1 MFHSPPLG
9 LRWSGA
15 LGGPSNT
22 TLVGVVL
29 SHVAHYL
36 SVLALYRLSINIF
49 GHATATQRLIC
60 LLSAALHIICP
71 AGAFLSG
78 PYGES
83 VFSFLNISGFYFY
96 TSSLISE
103 HNGRTKWRDLQVV
116 TAAVSFAIA
125 TMVRSNGILSGFL
138 FAYDAGILAWAIL
151 TQGPSLH
158 TSRRLAVIVF
168 GGCIVSLGMIV
179 PQILAYRIY
188 CTSQEDPR
196 PWCNST
202 LPSIYTWVQAY
213 YW

>member
-1 MFHSPPLG
+1 M
-9 LRWSGA
+9 
-15 LGGPSNT
+15 
-22 TLVGVVL
+22 GVVL

-36 SVLALYRLSINIF
+36 SILALYRLSINIF
-49 GHATATQRLIC
+49 GHATPTQRLIC

-71 AGAFLSG
+71 AGAFLSA

-103 HNGRTKWRDLQVV
+103 HNDCTTWRDLQVV
-116 TAAVSFAIA
+116 AAALSFAIA

-138 FAYDAGILAWAIL
+138 FAYDAGILAWTTL

-158 TSRRLAVIVF
+158 KSRRLAVIVF
-168 GGCIVSLGMIV
+168 GGCTVALGMIV

-188 CTSQEDPR
+188 CTSQDDLR
-196 PWCNST
+196 PWCSST
-202 LPSIYTWVQAY
+202 LPSIYAWVQGY